1 MYAFV
6 GQSIVMQ
13 PSKASTMFAADGPH
27 PMLGHQGGAW
37 RLGEPTLQSRMAAAR
52 QASQAAREGQPMAL
66 TRAASST
73 SSSSGCGGSQAEC
86 VEEALAALMDCP
98 HPLDTLADPGAY
110 MESGSIS
117 RYHNP
122 DNYCRVLGRLLGE
135 RREQEASLLAGP
147 SQVLAVA
154 EEQMSALPVQLED
167 TVDGQGLG
175 VGMHSVEDLLLVTVS
190 LDDSWEDW

>member
-13 PSKASTMFAADGPH
+13 PSKVNAMFAADAPH
-27 PMLGHQGGAW
+27 PMLGSQGGAW
-37 RLGEPTLQSRMAAAR
+37 RIVEPTLQSRMAAAR
-52 QASQAAREGQPMAL
+52 QASQAAREGEPMAL
-66 TRAASST
+66 TR
-73 SSSSGCGGSQAEC
+73 SSSSSSSISSQAEC

-110 MESGSIS
+110 LESGSIS

-122 DNYCRVLGRLLGE
+122 DNYCRALGRLLGE
-135 RREQEASLLAGP
+135 RREQEASLLGGP

-175 VGMHSVEDLLLVTVS
+175 VGMHSVEELLLVTVS